1 MDNWILWAVF
11 GTVVAVG
18 LVLDLGVFHRGAKAV
33 SVREALLFTGLW
45 IAVGLAFNVAI
56 YYFVDPSHPDAKTR
70 PSIEFLTCY
79 LTEYAL
85 SVDNIFV
92 FLVIFRYFSIPAESQ
107 HRVLLWGVLGAMI
120 MRGLFLV
127 IGIEAIERFHWVLYV
142 LGGLLIVTGVK
153 LLFQGDDDEMNPD
166 KNIVLKLARRFL
178 PVTNDFVGS
187 KFFAHVGGRRLATPL
202 FLALLVVE
210 TTDILFAVDSVP
222 ASLGISQNLFVV
234 YTSNIFAILGLRS
247 LFFAVGGLLRYL
259 HYLKYGL
266 SIILVFIGVKM
277 LLPEEHKL
285 PIAWALGVVAGILFV
300 AIAASLVRAR
310 YVKDDESAGGGES

>member
-92 FLVIFRYFSIPAESQ
+92 FLVIFRYFSSA
-107 HRVLLWGVLGAMI
+107 A
-120 MRGLFLV
+120 
-127 IGIEAIERFHWVLYV
+127 LY
-142 LGGLLIVTGVK
+142 
-153 LLFQGDDDEMNPD
+153 
-166 KNIVLKLARRFL
+166 
-178 PVTNDFVGS
+178 S
-187 KFFAHVGGRRLATPL
+187 S
-202 FLALLVVE
+202 
-210 TTDILFAVDSVP
+210 VDSSQAP
-222 ASLGISQNLFVV
+222 GRQASS
-234 YTSNIFAILGLRS
+234 S
-247 LFFAVGGLLRYL
+247 
-259 HYLKYGL
+259 
-266 SIILVFIGVKM
+266 
-277 LLPEEHKL
+277 P
-285 PIAWALGVVAGILFV
+285 
-300 AIAASLVRAR
+300 
-310 YVKDDESAGGGES
+310 